1 MIPAGV
7 NWATKP
13 RLWTGAL
20 RTRLRGS
27 FGVASSEAA
36 TVLPAVGPSPATI
49 LSNLLKKFIDIA
61 WRAEVKEPSVPK
73 CNSQFRN

>member
-7 NWATKP
+7 NWAPKP

-36 TVLPAVGPSPATI
+36 TVLPAVGPSLATI
-49 LSNLLKKFIDIA
+49 FSNLLKKFIDTFSA
-61 WRAEVKEPSVPK
+61 LRLKPLLHLEL
-73 CNSQFRN
+73 F

>member
-7 NWATKP
+7 NWAPKP
-13 RLWTGAL
+13 QLWTGAL

-36 TVLPAVGPSPATI
+36 TVLPAVGPSPSTI
-49 LSNLLKKFIDIA
+49 FSNLLKIVLT
-61 WRAEVKEPSVPK
+61 R
-73 CNSQFRN
+73 FRRFD